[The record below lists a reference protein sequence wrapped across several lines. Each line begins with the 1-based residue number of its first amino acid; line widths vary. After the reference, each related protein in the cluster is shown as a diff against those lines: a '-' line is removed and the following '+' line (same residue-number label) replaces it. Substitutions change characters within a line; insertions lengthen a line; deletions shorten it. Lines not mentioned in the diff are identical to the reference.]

1 MATNRNQKLE
11 RVLEEAALL
20 QKLVPNT
27 VLVGGSVAAMYVGH
41 RYSED
46 HDHVLSDLAER
57 FAIILDALESEPGFE
72 VSRAEPGKIILGQ
85 HSGIEYGIRQLIRS
99 RELEVVEEVLA
110 SGNVVCVPTLEETLR
125 VKAYLLVS
133 RNVVRDYI
141 DVAALATHLGIQ
153 RAGEVLT
160 GIDSYYKDQLKE
172 LEQGSVATALTNILL
187 EPSPTDVSQTRKLD
201 QYKEL
206 SPRWHNWS
214 EITSV
219 LHELAV
225 EIGK

>member
-1 MATNRNQKLE
+1 MPSNRSQKLE
-11 RVLEEAALL
+11 LVLEEDALL

-27 VLVGGSVAAMYVGH
+27 VLVGGSVAAMYAGH

-57 FAIILDALESEPGFE
+57 FAIVLDALESEPGYE
-72 VSRAEPGKIILGQ
+72 VSRAEPGKVILGQ

-110 SGNVVCVPTLEETLR
+110 SGNVVRVPTLEETLR

-141 DVAALATHLGIQ
+141 DVAAFATHLGIQ
-153 RAGEVLT
+153 KSGEVLT
-160 GIDSYYKDQLKE
+160 GIDSYYKDQSEE
-172 LEQGSVATALTNILL
+172 LELGSVATALTQILL
-187 EPSPTDVSQTRKLD
+187 EPHPIDKSQTRKLA
-201 QYKEL
+201 QYKDL
-206 SPRWHNWS
+206 SPRWHSWS
-214 EITSV
+214 EVTSV
-219 LHELAV
+219 LYELAL